1 MKKII
6 KKIYNNFNV
15 KSYGITLFTVIAV
28 ALFLSYIVST
38 NFCNKKASIALNQDI
53 EYLKKE
59 CAIYDENSNEE
70 SAKSLIRIVDKTK
83 IIRDFANVDIFD
95 KEQISEYLLND
106 RLTGIIVSD
115 DETDELYYVCF
126 DEINLDFWK
135 MQIEA
140 HKDISGNTS
149 KNYSQRERFL
159 QVYYDFAIVSRKDK
173 NGLIICY
180 VLQKEHYVTESHFSI
195 EALLKGYKN
204 SEGIYAIQYKGILL
218 GYNIEGERANSI
230 ANTVV
235 DAMEEEKKGKLTKV
249 NIASERYL
257 GMIGKCKDYY
267 IYALYPTSKL
277 YTNRTLI
284 LSYTLVICMVLV
296 LISLLLYKI
305 ISIYREKE
313 LKKITCEY
321 NRQLEESAKTA
332 IDANNAKTAFLRRMS
347 HDLRTPINGIM
358 GMIDMS
364 EYYSSDCNKQ
374 KECLRKIKNAS
385 QYLLE
390 LSNNVLDM
398 AKFEK
403 NDVVWREEPFDLDE
417 LFDDINSLLCY
428 QVAESNITFSVSK
441 KIYHK
446 KLIGNTSALKRISI
460 NIINNAIKYNK
471 KNGSVDISL
480 TEIDSNNNE
489 AVFRFICAD
498 TGIGMSEEFQKVMF
512 EPFSQEENTNCSGQL
527 GTGLGLTIVRRFV
540 EKMNGNILVE
550 SKKDVGTKYTI
561 TVNIKL
567 DKNEKVLDRD
577 LKEEVSFE
585 NINILLVEDNELNLE
600 IAKFLLSQT
609 KANILEARNGKE
621 AIDIFE
627 NSKDGEIDVILM
639 DIFMPVVDGIEAT
652 KAIRNMKKENSK
664 SIPII
669 AMSANTFAE
678 DVERAL
684 SAGMNDMLQKPINTN
699 QLFAT
704 IQKFL
709 KKKGD

>member
-1 MKKII
+1 MLKIVQ
-6 KKIYNNFNV
+6 KVYKNFNV
-15 KSYGITLFTVIAV
+15 KSYGIILFTVIAI
-28 ALFLSYIVST
+28 ALFLSYIIST
-38 NFCNKKASIALNQDI
+38 NFCNRNALKSLNKDI

-59 CAIYDENSNEE
+59 CAIYDEDSNEE

-83 IIRDFANVDIFD
+83 IIRDFADVDIFD

-106 RLTGIIVSD
+106 RLTGIVVSD
-115 DETDELYYVCF
+115 DETDELYYVSF

-140 HKDISGNTS
+140 HKDISSNVF

-159 QVYYDFAIVSRKDK
+159 ESYYDFAIIARKDK
-173 NGLIICY
+173 KGLIICY
-180 VLQKEHYVTESHFSI
+180 VLQEDHYVTGSHFSI

-218 GYNIEGERANSI
+218 GHNLEGGRATYI
-230 ANTVV
+230 ANELV
-235 DAMEEEKKGKLTKV
+235 DTIEEKQNGALTKV
-249 NIASERYL
+249 KFEGGKYL
-257 GMIGKCKDYY
+257 GIVSKCKDYY
-267 IYALYPTSKL
+267 IYALYPTSQI

-284 LSYTLVICMVLV
+284 LSYTLVICMILV
-296 LISLLLYKI
+296 LISLLFYKI
-305 ISIYREKE
+305 VSNYRERE
-313 LKKITCEY
+313 LKKITDEY

-347 HDLRTPINGIM
+347 HDLRTPINGII
-358 GMIDMS
+358 GMVDMS
-364 EYYSSDCNKQ
+364 EYYSSDCDKQ
-374 KECLRKIKNAS
+374 KDCLKKIKNATK
-385 QYLLE
+385 YLLA

-403 NDVVWREEPFDLDE
+403 NEGVWREEPFDLDE
-417 LFDDINSLLCY
+417 LFDDITSLVEY
-428 QVAESNITFSVSK
+428 QVAESNITFSVSRN
-441 KIYHK
+441 IIHK
-446 KLIGNTSALKRISI
+446 KLYGNTSALKRISI

-480 TEIDSNNNE
+480 KEISSDNE
-489 AVFRFICAD
+489 KATFEFVCAD

-512 EPFSQEENTNCSGQL
+512 EPFSQEENTNRSGQP
-527 GTGLGLTIVRRFV
+527 GTGLGLTIVKRFV

-561 TVNIKL
+561 TLDIKL

-600 IAKFLLSQT
+600 IAKFVLSQT

-664 SIPII
+664 TIPII
-669 AMSANTFAE
+669 AMSANTFSE